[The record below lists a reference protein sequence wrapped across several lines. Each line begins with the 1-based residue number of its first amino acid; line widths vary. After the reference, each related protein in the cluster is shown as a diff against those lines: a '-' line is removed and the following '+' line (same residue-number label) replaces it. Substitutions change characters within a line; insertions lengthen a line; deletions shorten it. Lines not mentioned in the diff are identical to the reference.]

1 MSRYKTI
8 DRKVN
13 RVARK
18 LNKQL
23 AEDELWR
30 GRFEVRQYQKAVE
43 TFSDG
48 SKIGQYNYRIYDKK
62 TGKFATMGWTS
73 EFRILRSAAL
83 WSFANDAIIKNFKV
97 WDFDKDDPNYPYND
111 KTDYTKISI

>member
-30 GRFEVRQYQKAVE
+30 GRFEVRQYQKAPMVAKLDNIIIVSMIRKQE
-43 TFSDG
+43 NLLQWVGLVSFG
-48 SKIGQYNYRIYDKK
+48 FCG
-62 TGKFATMGWTS
+62 
-73 EFRILRSAAL
+73 LRHFGL
-83 WSFANDAIIKNFKV
+83 L
-97 WDFDKDDPNYPYND
+97 PMMQL
-111 KTDYTKISI
+111 